1 MNYGKLTFVRNDCV
15 YLYVRNTEFIK
26 SHSLFTMIISRILLL
41 LLFFPI
47 PLQAQI
53 EISGR
58 IYDAR
63 TGETLPSAT
72 VILEN
77 TFRGTISNSEGY
89 FLIPVETLPATLKIS
104 YIGYESTVVE
114 IYDRNELP
122 VSVRLSPSVTE
133 LDEIVVSEKDP
144 GLTIM
149 EYVIERKK
157 LWRADLETYQ
167 SEAYTRQVLEND
179 TSIVSI
185 TESNSILYW
194 DKDDGYREIQ
204 TSARQTSNLDADQN
218 FAGVRNLP
226 NFYDDNIEI
235 AGYNIVGITHP
246 DALSYYDFSLMETLQ
261 MDGVPVYKIEVSP
274 KRKLQPLFE
283 GVAFVLG
290 REYALIEVDLKP
302 NEVVNFPP
310 PVQGFD
316 LSYSQQFNNYG
327 GSFWLP
333 VDMRI
338 NGMIMIG
345 MMGLRFPSINFSQ
358 VSRISDYKAN
368 IVLPDSVFDSESE
381 FIQADSASIG
391 KETVSINQIPLTEE
405 EKLAYESID
414 STKTLEEAFK
424 PEGFLARM
432 IDDEG
437 DEGGDSGLL
446 GSLGELIPNGM
457 EPVLRY
463 NRTEGVHIGLSQIY
477 RIRKAGLQ
485 TELKGGYSF
494 NSETWDYGISVQQQ
508 ITQFEDNQFLLHTGY
523 RTGTEPRYKSGLYS
537 RGMNSIATLIGGDD
551 YFDYY
556 RNHQFYGGLSV
567 ENLLPSVDIKFIGSY
582 ERHRSMPTGNELDF
596 RLFGWVNER
605 RPNPEINEGLLNSVI
620 LEIGYNVQDR
630 NLGISGSRQIR
641 VKSEISH
648 PDLGS
653 DFDFSSLSFSLDW
666 NFETF
671 YNRRLFANTL
681 DLHLSGGTSF
691 GSVPV
696 QRLGLI
702 DGSLSGF
709 TPFGSL
715 KTRNQLP
722 YKGTRYWLA
731 AAEHNFR
738 TIPFEIIGLD
748 YFVDKGWG
756 IILFGGA
763 GYTETDGNYPD
774 YVITTNGIHTE
785 AGISLNSIFGVFRL
799 DFAKRMDTRG
809 YFIGFSVPRYF

>member
-1 MNYGKLTFVRNDCV
+1 
-15 YLYVRNTEFIK
+15 
-26 SHSLFTMIISRILLL
+26 MIISLILLF

-47 PLQAQI
+47 SLQAQT

-58 IYDAR
+58 IYDAQ

-72 VILEN
+72 VILED

-89 FLIPVETLPATLKIS
+89 FVISVDSLPSTLKIS
-104 YIGYESTVVE
+104 YIGYESTLIV
-114 IYDRNELP
+114 ISDINDLP
-122 VSVRLSPSVTE
+122 ISVRLSPSVTE
-133 LDEIVVSEKDP
+133 LDEIVVSDKDP

-157 LWRADLETYQ
+157 LWRADLKSYQ

-194 DKDDGYREIQ
+194 DEDKGYREIQ
-204 TSARQTSNLDADQN
+204 TSARQTSNLDAEQN

-246 DALSYYDFSLMETLQ
+246 DALSYYNFSLMETLQ
-261 MDGVPVYKIEVSP
+261 MDGMPVYKIEVIP

-283 GVAFVLG
+283 GVAHVLG

-302 NEVVNFPP
+302 NDVVNFPP
-310 PVQGFD
+310 PVQNFD

-345 MMGLRFPSINFSQ
+345 MVGLRFPSIKFSQ
-358 VSRISDYKAN
+358 ASRISDYKAN
-368 IVLPDSVFDSESE
+368 IALPDSVFDSESE
-381 FIQADSASIG
+381 FTQADSTSIG
-391 KETVSINQIPLTEE
+391 NKAESINQIPLTED

-432 IDDEG
+432 IDDES
-437 DEGGDSGLL
+437 DERDDSGFL
-446 GSLGELIPNGM
+446 GSLGELIPDGM
-457 EPVLRY
+457 EPVVRY
-463 NRTEGVHIGLSQIY
+463 NRAEGLHIGLSQTFG
-477 RIRKAGLQ
+477 IRKAGLQ
-485 TELKGGYSF
+485 TELEAGYSF
-494 NSETWDYGISVQQQ
+494 NSETWDYGLNVQQQ
-508 ITQFEDNQFLLHTGY
+508 LTEFEEKQILLHTGY

-556 RNHQFYGGLSV
+556 RNHQFYAGVSA
-567 ENLLPSVDIKFIGSY
+567 ENLIPSVDLKIIGTH
-582 ERHRSMPTGNELDF
+582 ERHRSMSQGNELDF

-605 RPNPEINEGLLNSVI
+605 RLNPEINEGLLNSVI
-620 LEIGYNVQDR
+620 FEIGYNVQDR
-630 NLGISGSRQIR
+630 NLGFSGSRQIS
-641 VKSEISH
+641 VISEISH

-653 DFDFSSLSFSLDW
+653 DFDFSTLSLSLDW

-691 GSVPV
+691 GTVPV

-715 KTRNQLP
+715 KTKNHLP
-722 YKGTRYWLA
+722 YEGTRYWLA

-738 TIPFEIIGLD
+738 TIPFELIGLD

-763 GYTETDGNYPD
+763 GYSETDGNYPD

-785 AGISLNSIFGVFRL
+785 AGISLNSIFGVLRL
-799 DFAKRMDTRG
+799 DFAKRIDTRG